1 MTSKETTKDL
11 SLTIPGNRVGLLLF
25 HGLGG
30 TPMELRYVAY
40 GVARAGHTVH
50 CPLLAGHGGSVD
62 DVANTSWQ
70 DWYASAEAAL
80 HRIRQDCD
88 VVFVGG
94 LSVGAVL
101 ALLLAARNP
110 KLVQGTV
117 SYAPIFWLNG
127 WVMPWYARLFN
138 LVHHKWFANKL
149 RFEDAEPHGIKDP
162 RVRDLIANALKSA
175 DNSVSG
181 IPYTPGG
188 AVLEHRWMVK
198 AFMREAAKVT
208 QPSLVL
214 HPREDDHA
222 DIDNSEF
229 LQRHLGGRVELVVL
243 DDSYHIIT
251 IDRQRQVVVDR
262 TVSFMSQVAAEIE
275 AAKPSGR
282 DRTKA
287 ARADHHLEARAGR
300 A

>member
-1 MTSKETTKDL
+1 MTEKDL
-11 SLTIPGNRVGLLLF
+11 SLNIAGNRVGLLLF

-40 GVARAGHTVH
+40 GVGRAGYTVD
-50 CPLLAGHGGSVD
+50 CPLLAGHGAGVEE
-62 DVANTSWQ
+62 VAKTTWQ

-80 HRIRQDCD
+80 HRMRQDCD

-117 SYAPIFWLNG
+117 SFAPIFWLNG
-127 WVMPWYARLFN
+127 WVMPWYARLFG
-138 LVHHKWFANKL
+138 LVHHKWFANMLK
-149 RFEDAEPHGIKDP
+149 FEDADPHGIKDQ
-162 RVRDLIANALKSA
+162 RVRDLIANALKSP

-181 IPYTPGG
+181 LPYTPGG
-188 AVLEHRWMVK
+188 AVLEHRWMTK
-198 AFMREAAKVT
+198 IFMREAGKVT
-208 QPSLVL
+208 QPSLVI

-222 DIDNSEF
+222 DINNAEF
-229 LQRHLGGRVELVVL
+229 LQRSLSGRVELVVL

-262 TVSFMSQVAAEIE
+262 TVAFMNQVVAEID
-275 AAKPSGR
+275 AAKAIAR
-282 DRTKA
+282 DRSKG
-287 ARADHHLEARAGR
+287 ARTDHHLEAVPRAGR

>member
-1 MTSKETTKDL
+1 MTNKDL
-11 SLTIPGNRVGLLLF
+11 SLTIAGNRVGLLLF

-40 GVARAGHTVH
+40 GVARAGYTVH
-50 CPLLAGHGGSVD
+50 CPLLAGHGATVD
-62 DVANTSWQ
+62 DVARTTWQ

-80 HRIRQDCD
+80 HRMRKDCD
-88 VVFVGG
+88 IVFVGG

-110 KLVQGTV
+110 KLVQGTA

-138 LVHHKWFANKL
+138 LVNHKWFANLL
-149 RFEDAEPHGIKDP
+149 RFEDADPHGIKDP
-162 RVRDLIANALKSA
+162 RVRDLIASALKSS

-181 IPYTPGG
+181 LPYTPGG
-188 AVLEHRWMVK
+188 AVLEHRWMTRV
-198 AFMREAAKVT
+198 FMREASKVT

-222 DIDNSEF
+222 DINNAEF
-229 LQRHLGGRVELVVL
+229 LQRSLSGRVELVVL

-262 TVSFMSQVAAEIE
+262 TVSFMNQVVAEIE
-275 AAKPSGR
+275 AAKSAAR
-282 DRTKA
+282 ERSKA
-287 ARADHHLEARAGR
+287 ARADLHLEPVPRAGR

>member
-1 MTSKETTKDL
+1 
-11 SLTIPGNRVGLLLF
+11 
-25 HGLGG
+25 
-30 TPMELRYVAY
+30 
-40 GVARAGHTVH
+40 
-50 CPLLAGHGGSVD
+50 LLAGHGAGATE
-62 DVANTSWQ
+62 VANTKWQ

-80 HRIRQDCD
+80 HRMRQDCD

-117 SYAPIFWLNG
+117 SFAPIFWLNG

-138 LVHHKWFANKL
+138 LVHHKWFANMLK
-149 RFEDAEPHGIKDP
+149 FEDAEPHGIKDP
-162 RVRDLIANALKSA
+162 RVRDLIANALKSP

-181 IPYTPGG
+181 LPYTPGG
-188 AVLEHRWMVK
+188 AVLEHRWMTK
-198 AFMREAAKVT
+198 TFLREAGKVT
-208 QPSLVL
+208 QPSLVI

-222 DIDNSEF
+222 DINNAEF
-229 LQRHLGGRVELVVL
+229 LQRSLSGRVELVVL

-262 TVSFMSQVAAEIE
+262 TVAFMSQVVAEIDE
-275 AAKPSGR
+275 AKAVAR
-282 DRTKA
+282 DRSKA
-287 ARADHHLEARAGR
+287 ARTDHHLEAAPRVGR

>member
-1 MTSKETTKDL
+1 MSDKDL
-11 SLTIPGNRVGLLLF
+11 SLIIPGNRVGLLLF

-40 GVARAGHTVH
+40 GVARSGYTVH
-50 CPLLAGHGGSVD
+50 CPLVAGHGAGVEE
-62 DVANTSWQ
+62 VAQTTWQ

-94 LSVGAVL
+94 LSVGAVT

-127 WVMPWYARLFN
+127 WVMPWYARLFG
-138 LVHHKWFANKL
+138 LVHHKWFANML
-149 RFEDAEPHGIKDP
+149 RFEDAEPHGIKDA

-181 IPYTPGG
+181 LPYTPGG

-198 AFMREAAKVT
+198 AFMREAGKIT

-222 DIDNSEF
+222 DINNSEF
-229 LQRHLGGRVELVVL
+229 LQRSLGGRVELVVL

-262 TVSFMSQVAAEIE
+262 TLSFMSQVVADID
-275 AAKPSGR
+275 AAKPAAR
-282 DRTKA
+282 DRSK
-287 ARADHHLEARAGR
+287 ARAEHRLEAVPQSGGR

>member
-1 MTSKETTKDL
+1 MTNKDL
-11 SLTIPGNRVGLLLF
+11 SLIIPGNRVGLLLF

-40 GVARAGHTVH
+40 GVARAGYTVH

-62 DVANTSWQ
+62 DVANTTWQ
-70 DWYASAEAAL
+70 DWYTSAEAAL
-80 HRIRQDCD
+80 QRMRQDCD

-127 WVMPWYARLFN
+127 WVMPWYARFFN

-149 RFEDAEPHGIKDP
+149 RFEDADPHGIKDP

-222 DIDNSEF
+222 DINNSEY

-262 TVSFMSQVAAEIE
+262 TFSFMNQVVAEID
-275 AAKPSGR
+275 AGKPAVRERS
-282 DRTKA
+282 KS

>member
-1 MTSKETTKDL
+1 MTNKDL
-11 SLTIPGNRVGLLLF
+11 SLIIPGNRVGLLLF

-40 GVARAGHTVH
+40 GVARAGYTVH

-62 DVANTSWQ
+62 DVANTTWQ
-70 DWYASAEAAL
+70 DWYTSAEAAL
-80 HRIRQDCD
+80 QRMRQDCD

-127 WVMPWYARLFN
+127 WVMPWYARFFN

-149 RFEDAEPHGIKDP
+149 RFEDADPHGIKDP

-222 DIDNSEF
+222 DINNSEY

-262 TVSFMSQVAAEIE
+262 TVSFMNQVVAEID
-275 AAKPSGR
+275 AGKPAVRERS
-282 DRTKA
+282 KS
-287 ARADHHLEARAGR
+287 ARADHHLEARASR

>member
-1 MTSKETTKDL
+1 MTNKDL
-11 SLTIPGNRVGLLLF
+11 SLIIPGNRVGLLLF

-40 GVARAGHTVH
+40 GVARAGYTVH

-62 DVANTSWQ
+62 DVANTTWQ
-70 DWYASAEAAL
+70 DWYTSAEAAL
-80 HRIRQDCD
+80 QRMRQDCD

-127 WVMPWYARLFN
+127 WVMPWYARFFN

-149 RFEDAEPHGIKDP
+149 RFEDADPHGIKDP

-222 DIDNSEF
+222 DINNSEY

-262 TVSFMSQVAAEIE
+262 TVSFMNQVVAEID
-275 AAKPSGR
+275 AGKPAVRERS
-282 DRTKA
+282 KS

>member
-1 MTSKETTKDL
+1 MTDKDL
-11 SLTIPGNRVGLLLF
+11 SLTIAGNRVGLLLF

-40 GVARAGHTVH
+40 GVARAGYTVH
-50 CPLLAGHGGSVD
+50 CPLLAGHGGGVD
-62 DVANTSWQ
+62 DVANTTWQ

-127 WVMPWYARLFN
+127 WVMPWYARLFG
-138 LVHHKWFANKL
+138 LVHHKWFANLLK
-149 RFEDAEPHGIKDP
+149 FEDAEPHGIKDP
-162 RVRDLIANALKSA
+162 RVRALIANALKSA

-181 IPYTPGG
+181 LPYTPGG

-198 AFMREAAKVT
+198 AFMREAGKVT
-208 QPSLVL
+208 QPSLVF

-222 DIDNSEF
+222 DINNSEY

-262 TVSFMSQVAAEIE
+262 TVSFMNQVAAEIE
-275 AAKPSGR
+275 MAKPVSR
-282 DRTKA
+282 DRGK
-287 ARADHHLEARAGR
+287 ARADHQLEARTGR

>member
-1 MTSKETTKDL
+1 MSDKDL
-11 SLTIPGNRVGLLLF
+11 SLIIPGNRVGLLLF

-40 GVARAGHTVH
+40 GVARSGYTVH
-50 CPLLAGHGGSVD
+50 CPLVAGHGAGVEE
-62 DVANTSWQ
+62 VAQTTWQ

-94 LSVGAVL
+94 LSVGAIT

-127 WVMPWYARLFN
+127 WVMPWYARLFG
-138 LVHHKWFANKL
+138 LVHHKRFANML
-149 RFEDAEPHGIKDP
+149 RFEDAEPHGIKDA

-181 IPYTPGG
+181 LPYTPGG

-198 AFMREAAKVT
+198 AFMREAGKIK

-222 DIDNSEF
+222 DINNSEF
-229 LQRHLGGRVELVVL
+229 LQRSLGGRVELVVL

-262 TVSFMSQVAAEIE
+262 TLSFMNQVVAEIDATKPTARDRSKARAEHRIE
-275 AAKPSGR
+275 AVPQSGR
-282 DRTKA
+282 A
-287 ARADHHLEARAGR
+287 
-300 A
+300 

>member
-1 MTSKETTKDL
+1 MTDKDL
-11 SLTIPGNRVGLLLF
+11 SLTIAGNRVGLLLF

-40 GVARAGHTVH
+40 GVARAGYTVH
-50 CPLLAGHGGSVD
+50 CPLLAGHGGGVD
-62 DVANTSWQ
+62 DVANTTWQ

-127 WVMPWYARLFN
+127 WVMPWYARLFG
-138 LVHHKWFANKL
+138 LVHHKWFANLLK
-149 RFEDAEPHGIKDP
+149 FEDAEPHGIKDP
-162 RVRDLIANALKSA
+162 RVRALIANALKSA

-181 IPYTPGG
+181 LPYTPGG

-198 AFMREAAKVT
+198 AFMREAGKVT
-208 QPSLVL
+208 QPSLVF

-222 DIDNSEF
+222 DINNSEY

-262 TVSFMSQVAAEIE
+262 TVSFMNQVAAEIE
-275 AAKPSGR
+275 MAKPMSR
-282 DRTKA
+282 DRGK
-287 ARADHHLEARAGR
+287 ARADHQLEARTGR

>member
-1 MTSKETTKDL
+1 MTDKDL
-11 SLTIPGNRVGLLLF
+11 SLTIAGNRVGLLLF

-40 GVARAGHTVH
+40 GVGRAGYTVH
-50 CPLLAGHGGSVD
+50 CPLLAGHGAGVD
-62 DVANTSWQ
+62 DVAKTTWQ
-70 DWYASAEAAL
+70 DWYTSAEAAL
-80 HRIRQDCD
+80 YRMRQDCD

-101 ALLLAARNP
+101 ALLLAARHP

-117 SYAPIFWLNG
+117 SFAPIFWLNG
-127 WVMPWYARLFN
+127 WVMPWYARLFG
-138 LVHHKWFANKL
+138 LVHHKWFANLLK
-149 RFEDAEPHGIKDP
+149 FEDAEPHGIKDP

-181 IPYTPGG
+181 LPYTPGG

-198 AFMREAAKVT
+198 TFMREAGKVT

-222 DIDNSEF
+222 DINNSEY
-229 LQRHLGGRVELVVL
+229 LQRSLGGRVELVVL

-262 TVSFMSQVAAEIE
+262 TVAFMSQVVAEIE
-275 AAKPSGR
+275 AAKPAMRERG
-282 DRTKA
+282 KA
-287 ARADHHLEARAGR
+287 ARADYQLEAVPRAGS